1 VTDIPPAGG
10 VVTSTGQATTTVV
23 FPPGAVSQSVTVT
36 LALTDTGPLSG
47 TLEGVGNAFVITA
60 QTADGQPV
68 THFSQA
74 ITITVHYSDA
84 DVVGVVEA
92 DLMIYYWDVA
102 QGVWVPLP
110 TEVVPAANLLVATV
124 DHLTKFG
131 VFVPA
136 ERRIYLPLMVK
147 G

>member
-1 VTDIPPAGG
+1 

-47 TLEGVGNAFVITA
+47 TLQSVGNAVVITA
-60 QTADGQPV
+60 QTTDGQPV
-68 THFSQA
+68 THFSRP
-74 ITITVHYSDA
+74 ITITVHYNDA
-84 DVVGVVEA
+84 DVGGVVEA
-92 DLMIYYWDVA
+92 DLKIYYWDVA
-102 QGVWVPLP
+102 HGVWVPLP
-110 TEVVPAANLLVATV
+110 TTVDPVANILVATV
-124 DHLTKFG
+124 SHLTKFG
-131 VFVPA
+131 VFGPA